1 MNEPVQGIVSVV
13 ASHLSDITF
22 SLYTY
27 LSWKVVFS
35 VLISVFVFFFG
46 VSHTE
51 ILKMLLA
58 LTGIDM
64 VTGIIAAWKSGY
76 PIESRKALKSATKV
90 AIYGLFI
97 AAAFL
102 TEKIVPGVTYM
113 DEAVISFL
121 ALTELISIVE
131 NIGTA
136 GYAVPMK
143 LLNRIKELRDRE

>member
-13 ASHLSDITF
+13 GDHLSDIAI

-27 LSWKVVFS
+27 LSWKIILS
-35 VLISVFVFFFG
+35 ILTSAFVFFFG
-46 VSHTE
+46 ISHTE

-64 VTGIIAAWKSGY
+64 ISGMIAAWKSGY

-90 AIYGLFI
+90 AVYGLLI
-97 AAAFL
+97 SAAVL
-102 TEKIVPGVTYM
+102 TEKIVPGITYM

-121 ALTELISIVE
+121 ALTELISVVE